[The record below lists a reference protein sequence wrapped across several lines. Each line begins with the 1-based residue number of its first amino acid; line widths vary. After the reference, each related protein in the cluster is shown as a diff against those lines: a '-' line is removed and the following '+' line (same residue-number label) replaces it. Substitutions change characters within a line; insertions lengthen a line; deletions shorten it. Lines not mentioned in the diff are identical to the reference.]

1 MTAKDLVAA
10 QLYPSEEAAVQDAFR
25 HLLRSRPEARLQL
38 ALHRYQA
45 EGISLAKAAHL
56 AGMSWAQMRDILRER
71 GIEVRLGPADLAEA
85 KEEIET
91 LRRVLPQEP

>member
-10 QLYPSEEAAVQDAFR
+10 QLYPSEEEAVQDAFR

-56 AGMSWAQMRDILRER
+56 AAVSWAQMRDILHER
-71 GIEVRLGPADLAEA
+71 SIELRQGPADLEEA
-85 KEEIET
+85 KDEIET
-91 LRRVLPQEP
+91 LRRNLPQEP

>member
-10 QLYPSEEAAVQDAFR
+10 QLYPSEEEAVQDAFR

-71 GIEVRLGPADLAEA
+71 GVELRLGPTELEEA
-85 KEEIET
+85 KEEIGT
-91 LRRVLPQEP
+91 LRRILPQEP